1 MHCFNFELNLLQQ
14 SNIYRGVACV
24 VVKLGAIKVKSE
36 PRSQALDVHKLYK
49 EGLADEEILKEI
61 ARHSYDKMAL
71 ELTEMQV

>member
-1 MHCFNFELNLLQQ
+1 M
-14 SNIYRGVACV
+14 
-24 VVKLGAIKVKSE
+24 KSE

-71 ELTEMQV
+71 ELTEMQVWILTLFIYSVFLIVCSIFSMGFGIR